1 MYAKLNEQSQTIEYP
16 PTNKDNICNYNLD
29 TDLLAADG
37 YVDIEQSLI
46 DLFDEGK
53 GKIENNAIVD
63 ISDTDEYKA
72 KVKKQEIQAAKTIR
86 NEAIDKITNSILIDQ
101 LLIKELDLKLA
112 ATTITQAEYDTAKAI
127 YDARIVAK
135 ATQYVVAKETFYT
148 TTGLIEPTIIT
159 V

>member
-1 MYAKLNEQSQTIEYP
+1 MSYKLEKPYTDKQRADFVCEHQGLNYYEDDDCIIMYLDSESV
-16 PTNKDNICNYNLD
+16 TNGVV
-29 TDLLAADG
+29 T
-37 YVDIEQSLI
+37 
-46 DLFDEGK
+46 
-53 GKIENNAIVD
+53 D

-72 KVKKQEIQAAKTIR
+72 KVKKQEIQAAKAIR
-86 NEAIDKITNSILIDQ
+86 DEAIDKITNSILIDQ

-148 TTGLIEPTIIT
+148 TTGLIEPTTIT